1 MTDLETAP
9 EGAVKGEGP
18 RKTIRK
24 GLPPPPE
31 SRPGKCRDNPRPLP
45 NPPKPDPEGV
55 RERIFGF
62 FLGYSAHSA
71 YFSSSFGTD
80 RRRIP
85 RNPGIPT
92 AENLPD
98 GPKTFRPAGRETAT
112 MQRQETTTG
121 EYALVTGASSG
132 IGYAFAAQ
140 LAARGYGVV
149 LVSNREEENR
159 AAAERIAREYGV
171 ATLPLYQDLAQPDA
185 AERLHAE
192 TSRRGLKVS
201 VLVSN
206 AGILLFGLLADT
218 PPERLRT
225 IVALHCMTPALLC
238 RLYGDDMR
246 RRGGGRILVVSSST
260 AWMPWPTIAA
270 YSATKA
276 FLHSF
281 ARSLDIE
288 LRDQG
293 VNVTT
298 LYPGAVDTPLY
309 SLSER
314 RRQLLVRCGVMLPPD
329 RVARKGLRALFRGRR
344 RCIPG
349 LFTKLCVFFCRLLP
363 APWLRPILRLRAV
376 RRLLQPRG

>member
-1 MTDLETAP
+1 
-9 EGAVKGEGP
+9 
-18 RKTIRK
+18 
-24 GLPPPPE
+24 
-31 SRPGKCRDNPRPLP
+31 
-45 NPPKPDPEGV
+45 
-55 RERIFGF
+55 
-62 FLGYSAHSA
+62 
-71 YFSSSFGTD
+71 
-80 RRRIP
+80 
-85 RNPGIPT
+85 
-92 AENLPD
+92 
-98 GPKTFRPAGRETAT
+98 

-260 AWMPWPTIAA
+260 AWRPWPTIAA

-314 RRQLLVRCGVMLPPD
+314 RRRLLVRCGVMLPPD

-363 APWLRPILRLRAV
+363 APWLRPILRLRVV